1 MSPSLRPY
9 LVHFLLLLSAM
20 VGVFFLF
27 TYAGKHWAFA
37 WAESPAREKGVVGQR
52 EAGSPSVASET
63 ADEPAVK
70 PIETTGS
77 GGWMGEMLA
86 NWLKYQEDL
95 THRGAISNEAL
106 LTFRDKAAYDKFLAD
121 AAAAGLKVKGM
132 DPDSLVVRVGY
143 DKSSDLKKY
152 LGDHADEGTKV
163 AANYMVAPP
172 EVPSAADRSNS
183 NNVPFGSSGLDYI
196 GVSNNAN
203 YGKGV
208 KIAVLD
214 NAVSPESVF
223 GNRLTSKQLAE
234 QASADI
240 SHGTAVASIAG
251 GINGVAP
258 GSSLLSMAVVG
269 ADGMSDSF
277 TLGLG
282 IRAAAD
288 AGARILNISLGS
300 YGDSSYLAESV
311 AYAQQLGAVIVASNG
326 NDGYT
331 NSTYPA
337 RYEGVIGVGA
347 IDVYGQVVSFSN
359 ASQNYGL
366 TAPGLEVTAAVPG
379 EQFEAFS
386 GTSAAAPFVTGAIAS
401 VMSAYPGMSARDA
414 ADLLI
419 TYANDGGAAGVDAD
433 YGYGI
438 INVDRVLHRGVP
450 NRNDLAVTANYFDLN
465 ASVGPTMQYVVQNQ
479 GTTLGVNWQLET
491 STGGQNQIW
500 TLPLLQPNAV
510 TSISVPVNAADLPAG
525 VQFGSR
531 LIVPQGTTDLNPQN
545 NGRVTRVQTK

>member
-1 MSPSLRPY
+1 MPSPLRPY
-9 LVHFLLLLSAM
+9 LVPLLLVLSAIL
-20 VGVFFLF
+20 GVYGLF
-27 TYAGKHWAFA
+27 SYAGKNWEFS
-37 WAESPAREKGVVGQR
+37 WSESPAREKDLTGPRAAGTPVMASEKTAEPVVKSQ
-52 EAGSPSVASET
+52 EATSPS
-63 ADEPAVK
+63 
-70 PIETTGS
+70 
-77 GGWMGEMLA
+77 GWMTEMLA

-95 THRGAISNEAL
+95 THKGAIPSEAL

-121 AAAAGLKVKGM
+121 AAAAGLKVKGT
-132 DPDSLVVRVGY
+132 DPDSLAVRVGY

-163 AANYMVAPP
+163 AANYTVAPP
-172 EVPSAADRSNS
+172 EVPTAADRSNS
-183 NNVPFGSSGLDYI
+183 NNVPFGSSGLDFI

-214 NAVSPESVF
+214 SAVSPESVF

-288 AGARILNISLGS
+288 AGARVLNISLGS

-311 AYAQQLGAVIVASNG
+311 AYAQKMGAVIVASNG

-366 TAPGLEVTAAVPG
+366 TAPGLEITAAVPG
-379 EQFEAFS
+379 DQYEAFS

-438 INVDRVLHRGVP
+438 LNVDRVLNRGVP

-465 ASVGPTMQYVVQNQ
+465 ASGGPTMQYVVQNQ
-479 GTTLGVNWQLET
+479 GTSLGVNWQLET
-491 STGGQNQIW
+491 STGGQNQVW

-510 TSISVPVNAADLPAG
+510 TSISVPVNKADLSSG

-531 LIVPQGTTDLNPQN
+531 LIVPQGITDLNLQN
-545 NGRVTRVQTK
+545 NGRATRVQTK

>member
-9 LVHFLLLLSAM
+9 LVPFLLFLSAM
-20 VGVFFLF
+20 VGVYFLF
-27 TYAGKHWAFA
+27 SYAGKHWAFA
-37 WAESPAREKGVVGQR
+37 WSEAPAKENGAVGQR
-52 EAGSPSVASET
+52 EAGPPSVVSET
-63 ADEPAVK
+63 PDESAEK
-70 PIETTGS
+70 PIKTSGS
-77 GGWMGEMLA
+77 GGWLGERLD
-86 NWLKYQEDL
+86 NWLKYLEDL
-95 THRGAISNEAL
+95 TRRGAISNEAL
-106 LTFRDKAAYDKFLAD
+106 LTFRDKSAFEKFLAEAD
-121 AAAAGLKVKGM
+121 AAGLRVKGS
-132 DPDSLVVRVGY
+132 DADNLVVRVGF

-183 NNVPFGSSGLDYI
+183 NNVPFGNSGLEFI

-214 NAVSPESVF
+214 SAVSPESVF

-234 QASADI
+234 QAAADI

-258 GSSLLSMAVVG
+258 GSTLLSMAVVG

-288 AGARILNISLGS
+288 AGARVLNVSLGS

-311 AYAQQLGAVIVASNG
+311 AYAQKLGAVIVASNG

-366 TAPGLEVTAAVPG
+366 TAPGLEITAAVPG
-379 EQFEAFS
+379 DQYEAFS

-401 VMSAYPGMSARDA
+401 VMSAYPGISARDA

-433 YGYGI
+433 YGYGV
-438 INVDRVLHRGVP
+438 INVDRVLNRGVP

-465 ASVGPTMQYVVQNQ
+465 ASGGPTMQYAVQNQ